1 MVGVW
6 GRGGFEGHLP
16 SWVPSTLHGG
26 RHSGTVRHPYAWTTI
41 HKLSMRFSSLPF
53 PQNRRWK
60 MPPAPALRRT
70 WPSLSCARPRR
81 RDCMVGSTQRHLVD
95 TDPSSP
101 PRVTSL
107 QLPARPA
114 GSGSSPPYASPL
126 LLSVSQQRCRNNSPR
141 DQFQPWARACC
152 REGAVGEMDRQTRE
166 GSRAG
171 SAPQGGPG
179 ACPWTTRQ
187 APAAAGLHTPCTRP
201 IPATAEQTASS
212 CGREVMISACG
223 RQQKQDG
230 TGAHALCTRRA
241 REPSAFLFPSPPPL
255 QNNAPGG

>member
-1 MVGVW
+1 MVRGALGRALRSARCPMQMRCDQSCVWLLTPPAAPWCGDCKRTDAGVDRAAAKLQASVLRVDVGDRDSWRAPNHPLRLDPRVQLRCIPTLVQWFDDKAIARVGQPSFFFVGGEGGLVGVW

-101 PRVTSL
+101 P
-107 QLPARPA
+107 A
-114 GSGSSPPYASPL
+114 
-126 LLSVSQQRCRNNSPR
+126 
-141 DQFQPWARACC
+141 
-152 REGAVGEMDRQTRE
+152 
-166 GSRAG
+166 
-171 SAPQGGPG
+171 
-179 ACPWTTRQ
+179 
-187 APAAAGLHTPCTRP
+187 
-201 IPATAEQTASS
+201 
-212 CGREVMISACG
+212 
-223 RQQKQDG
+223 
-230 TGAHALCTRRA
+230 
-241 REPSAFLFPSPPPL
+241 
-255 QNNAPGG
+255 